1 MAFAILRMEKLKG
14 GAIGRSGKHADRKQ
28 ETPNA
33 DKEKLEDNIYIV
45 GKREDDLR
53 ELVDAAI
60 KEAGGKPRRDSVEC
74 IEFFIGASP
83 EHFDKPTK
91 TTDFIKKAEEY
102 IETLSNRGFKFVKV
116 VAHRDEKTPHVS
128 AFAVPLDDKGR
139 LNAKHHLGGYKIGG
153 CRKRMAEYQDE
164 YADTMKPLGLER
176 GVRNSKADHI
186 EIQDYYK
193 RIKHYEQLALEL
205 KISKQNQSRSDE
217 LLRTTTRLL
226 DQQMQNR
233 TDISLREAATSFIK
247 PERLLETSQGLAILK
262 SDQLTK
268 VMAIIT
274 PDNKAFAP
282 TGEKIIDA
290 SSVMFLS
297 TTTGKAVNTVLT
309 EIESRYDGETRKKAA
324 RSYGD
329 ELAKDKSDVKERD
342 FSQAEDEAK
351 LAQRKFATVESIE
364 ITQGGKGVSI

>member
-33 DKEKLEDNIYIV
+33 DREKLEDNIYII

-91 TTDFIKKAEEY
+91 EIEFIKKSEEY
-102 IETLSNRGFKFVKV
+102 MDALGKRGFKFVKA
-116 VAHRDEKTPHVS
+116 VAHLDETTPHVS
-128 AFAVPLDDKGR
+128 AYAVPLDDKGK
-139 LNAKHHLGGYKIGG
+139 LNAKYHLGGYKE
-153 CRKRMAEYQDE
+153 RMAQYQDE
-164 YADTMKPLGLER
+164 YAEVMKPLGLER
-176 GVRNSKADHI
+176 GIRESKAKHI

-193 RIKHYEQLALEL
+193 RISQFEDLARELE
-205 KISKQNQSRSDE
+205 ISKQNQSRSDE
-217 LLRTTTRLL
+217 LLQTTTRLL

-247 PERLLETSQGLAILK
+247 PERLLETTQGLAVLK
-262 SDQLTK
+262 IDQLNK
-268 VMAIIT
+268 VLAIIT

-282 TGEKIIDA
+282 TGEKLSDA

-297 TTTGKAVNTVLT
+297 TTTGKPVNTVLT

-342 FSQAEDEAK
+342 FSQAKDEVK
-351 LAQRKFATVESIE
+351 IAQRKSAVLENNE
-364 ITQGGKGVSI
+364 IVQGRKGVSM